1 MSPEWMLLIA
11 CIMIVVLVTKL
22 QKKDRDKAKT
32 IVVSDEE
39 DWSKVVE
46 RVVHHENM
54 ILGYNKKLIE
64 SITHISPTAMRDFL
78 TMTHGMTV
86 VGKIEQVKYP
96 DGRYQPERTNATFHK
111 VHVQYLKDDKVNK
124 IFYGYIF
131 ALYGNSNFW
140 LKIPFES

>member
-11 CIMIVVLVTKL
+11 CIMIVILLFKL
-22 QKKDRDKAKT
+22 QKKDTDKAKT

-39 DWSKVVE
+39 DWSKVVQK
-46 RVVHHENM
+46 VVHHENM

-64 SITHISPTAMRDFL
+64 SIAHISPTAMRDFSK
-78 TMTHGMTV
+78 MTDGLIV

-96 DGRYQPERTNATFHK
+96 DGRYCPDRANDTFHK
-111 VHVQYLKDDKVNK
+111 VHIQYLKDDKVNK